1 MNTLSKRKIRV
12 LIAVLILA
20 LAITL
25 VVTLRDSVSPTA
37 EVDELWP
44 ENGPVVAMI
53 DGREYRYDPVYL
65 YRLTGCVFDEDPYA
79 IVYEYGGSHVWS
91 IESPNPLVGFGGND
105 SSVGYVI
112 SWDYFWR
119 NSEFGVENPVRGDIG
134 LTMAENAV
142 RLELI
147 YLEQVGKPIDRIV
160 KPKYIKE
167 GREATM
173 DGAEYYLHQK
183 YPGLSEKEAQ
193 EQASKDLGPG
203 DELGYNEA
211 NLAYCVMMNKS
222 KFKEGQSVNSY
233 LRQAKPYIKKHAM
246 IASYSFPDHTSDDY
260 GTRPTMDELMEKYN
274 VEMIY

>member
-1 MNTLSKRKIRV
+1 MNALSKRKKGFLTIV
-12 LIAVLILA
+12 LA
-20 LAITL
+20 LVMIL
-25 VVTLRDSVSPTA
+25 VASLYDRVSTTA
-37 EVDELWP
+37 EADELWP

-79 IVYEYGGSHVWS
+79 VVQIGLNDPHPTAE
-91 IESPNPLVGFGGND
+91 IENPISGDENI
-105 SSVGYVI
+105 GYII
-112 SWDYFWR
+112 SRDYFWR
-119 NSEFGVENPVRGDIG
+119 NSEFGVENPVRGYPG

-173 DGAEYYLHQK
+173 DGTEYYLHQK

-193 EQASKDLGPG
+193 ARALNDLSPG
-203 DELGYNEA
+203 DERGYD
-211 NLAYCVMMNKS
+211 
-222 KFKEGQSVNSY
+222 
-233 LRQAKPYIKKHAM
+233 R
-246 IASYSFPDHTSDDY
+246 
-260 GTRPTMDELMEKYN
+260 EKRDGPCLPG
-274 VEMIY
+274 